1 MNPGMFFEF
10 RTKFTVLGPSGL
22 GDGNTPAQE
31 FSESQKSIPDDT
43 VETCD
48 GSYKEEK
55 PKKA

>member
-1 MNPGMFFEF
+1 MFFEF